1 MKNKVANVIYL
12 GILPAMGT
20 YILLF
25 SMFHT
30 ELDSGVILSSES
42 NILLKIT
49 GLVMCA
55 TTWFAAFQYWNSF
68 VREFT
73 IQMTEEEHDE
83 YSVELEYQAML
94 DSQESQEHWD
104 ETEQEMANRYRNP
117 EKVQID
123 SYLKGVCQYF
133 IVEHTA
139 AMKTVCNS
147 WGNGYVIISSD
158 HPCCGFN
165 EDMVAI
171 DGFHHEITFAG
182 TYSAEGL
189 INAGIDSSIANDS
202 DQYWVFGFDTLHS
215 YNNSSHD
222 KVWVRDQAIKL
233 ESALQK
239 ALDQEYKNV
248 MEEVD

>member
-42 NILLKIT
+42 NLLLKIT

-55 TTWFAAFQYWNSF
+55 MTWFSGFHYWNSF

-83 YSVELEYQAML
+83 YSVELEHQAWL

-104 ETEQEMANRYRNP
+104 ETEQEMDNRYKNP

-123 SYLKGVCQYF
+123 SYYKGVCQHF
-133 IVEHTA
+133 IVEHPEKW
-139 AMKTVCNS
+139 MKVHGS

-158 HPCCGFN
+158 HPYCGFS

-171 DGFHHEITFAG
+171 DGFHQEITFAG
-182 TYSAEGL
+182 TYSADGL
-189 INAGIDSSIANDS
+189 FNAGIKPSIAGDF

-248 MEEVD
+248 MEGVD